1 MDQQRFAFLTRS
13 LTNLPSRRDVLRGLV
28 GAGLGLATWR
38 LPAQVE
44 AKKCIGRRRRTCEK
58 RPPVLNQY
66 GCVDV
71 GNPCRGNDDLCC
83 SGICQ
88 GKKPR
93 KGQKDKSR
101 CAAHGVEGCQPDEDQ
116 CAFVQAPCGD
126 GGICFR
132 TTGNAN
138 FCGDFTGLCVACR
151 TDPDCEAET
160 GPGSACVVCPF
171 CAESGG
177 TACWPPPNPA

>member
-1 MDQQRFAFLTRS
+1 MSHHRFPVIPGSIAV
-13 LTNLPSRRDVLRGLV
+13 LPSRRDVLRGLAV
-28 GAGLGLATWR
+28 AELGLGLTG
-38 LPAQVE
+38 LPASL
-44 AKKCIGRRRRTCEK
+44 AARKKRK
-58 RPPVLNQY
+58 RKDKKPKLQRNLY

-71 GNPCRGNDDLCC
+71 GGKCHGNDGNCC

-101 CAAHGVEGCQPDEDQ
+101 CAAHGVDGCQPDEDQ